1 MSASSPTPETPVRP
15 PSPGYQPRIW
25 HYLVLVVFVA
35 LAILDIQAHRVRE
48 PVLFTLALTGF
59 VAYAT
64 LAWLGWW
71 AARRRLEPRLGPV
84 RAFAIYAVAMGVL
97 FLLATVIYLVIE
109 YAYRNR

>member
-1 MSASSPTPETPVRP
+1 MTTPSPSPETPVRP
-15 PSPGYQPRIW
+15 SSSWYQPRIW

-35 LAILDIQAHRVRE
+35 LAIADIQAHRVRE
-48 PVLFTLALTGF
+48 PLLFALALAGF
-59 VAYAT
+59 VAYAI

-71 AARRRLEPRLGPV
+71 AARRRLEPRLGSV

>member
-1 MSASSPTPETPVRP
+1 MSASSPSSETPARP
-15 PSPGYQPRIW
+15 LPSWYQPRIW

-35 LAILDIQAHRVRE
+35 LAIADIQAHRVRE
-48 PVLFTLALTGF
+48 PFLFALALAGF
-59 VAYAT
+59 VAYAI

-97 FLLATVIYLVIE
+97 FLAATVIYLVIE